1 MLRKG
6 GSVVRAKLLR
16 RGRFV
21 HMIAGIA
28 VLIGALAPTISKSTP
43 PAGPTCSTPAP
54 GAPMLTTADCVD
66 PRFNDPY
73 VDIDE
78 QRNTP
83 VPHRYIHGGFKG
95 TDARFSFYFPPR
107 EQYQGRFFQNTHQ
120 LLNSE
125 NGPPGNIGFAVA
137 SGAYYVQTNIGG
149 VERAT
154 TTEQAVFGKL
164 DPTVGGYRV
173 NAEAAKFSRIKA
185 SEIYGNR
192 RHYGYLYG
200 GSGGAFQTISS
211 AENTVGVWDG
221 FAPYVM
227 GSPNAIPGVLTVRI
241 HALRVLKNRDKF
253 PAIMDAI
260 DPGGSRDPYAGL
272 NEEERA
278 ALKEATRLG
287 FPLRGWWNHATLNGG
302 PLTLVAGYVPYLDPT
317 YTDDF
322 WSKPGYLGTDKTS
335 SVSAARIQHKA
346 TVANV
351 ITSPQRRIELSSV
364 PTGDLTGADIV
375 VTSGA
380 AAGKSVALG
389 AVSGKTVGFGFGANP
404 SVVNSIQSGDEVRID
419 NSSYLALQTYHR
431 HQVPTPDLYG
441 WSQFRNGKGEPIYPQ
456 RKVLIG
462 PISALNGAG
471 SVQNGRF
478 KGKMIAL
485 ESMMDIDALPWQAD
499 WYRTKVKEALGN
511 RIDEEFRLYFI
522 DHAQHTLPAGVA
534 AQART
539 VSYQGALEQALRD
552 LSAWVEKG
560 VKPPASTN
568 YKMVDSQVEV
578 PDSVAQRAGIQ
589 PVVRLSANGRERAE
603 VTVGTPVTFS
613 AVVEVPS
620 NTGKVVAAEWD
631 FEGRGNY
638 PVVEQL
644 GDLKLT
650 LKTTQTLK
658 TTHSFAQP
666 GTYFP
671 VLRVTSQREGDA
683 KTPYAR
689 VQSLGRVRVVVK

>member
-1 MLRKG
+1 MLRKS
-6 GSVVRAKLLR
+6 GSRVRAKWIR
-16 RGRFV
+16 HGRFV
-21 HMIAGIA
+21 HVMAGVA
-28 VLIGALAPTISKSTP
+28 VLLGALTPTISKSTA

-95 TDARFSFYFPPR
+95 TDAKFSFYFPTR

-173 NAEAAKFSRIKA
+173 NAEAAKFSRVKA

-260 DPGGSRDPYAGL
+260 DPGGSGDPYAGL

-322 WSKPGYLGTDKTS
+322 WTKPGYLGTDKTS

-380 AAGKSVALG
+380 AA
-389 AVSGKTVGFGFGANP
+389 
-404 SVVNSIQSGDEVRID
+404 
-419 NSSYLALQTYHR
+419 
-431 HQVPTPDLYG
+431 
-441 WSQFRNGKGEPIYPQ
+441 
-456 RKVLIG
+456 
-462 PISALNGAG
+462 
-471 SVQNGRF
+471 
-478 KGKMIAL
+478 
-485 ESMMDIDALPWQAD
+485 
-499 WYRTKVKEALGN
+499 
-511 RIDEEFRLYFI
+511 
-522 DHAQHTLPAGVA
+522 
-534 AQART
+534 
-539 VSYQGALEQALRD
+539 
-552 LSAWVEKG
+552 
-560 VKPPASTN
+560 
-568 YKMVDSQVEV
+568 
-578 PDSVAQRAGIQ
+578 
-589 PVVRLSANGRERAE
+589 
-603 VTVGTPVTFS
+603 
-613 AVVEVPS
+613 
-620 NTGKVVAAEWD
+620 
-631 FEGRGNY
+631 
-638 PVVEQL
+638 
-644 GDLKLT
+644 
-650 LKTTQTLK
+650 
-658 TTHSFAQP
+658 
-666 GTYFP
+666 
-671 VLRVTSQREGDA
+671 
-683 KTPYAR
+683 
-689 VQSLGRVRVVVK
+689 VRVSPLVPWLGKRSASGSARIPRW